1 MSEKQKDIGCL
12 WLNESKNGN
21 KYMAGN
27 VEIDGVKH
35 KIVVFKNTYKDDEK
49 KPDYR
54 IYLSQ
59 PMGAR
64 QESNAPAE
72 TFEDDV
78 PF

>member
-1 MSEKQKDIGCL
+1 MSEKQQSCGAL
-12 WLNESKNGN
+12 WKNTSKKGEV
-21 KYMAGN
+21 YLSGN

-54 IYLSQ
+54 IYPSQ
-59 PMGAR
+59 PMQGA
-64 QESNAPAE
+64 QSEAPKE
-72 TFEDDV
+72 TFEDDI